1 MAEANNT
8 IKIDF
13 KAVNAPRL
21 EKAIKSLDKA
31 TQSLIKSQVSL
42 NKEGKK
48 FKNQNDKINKGILDL
63 NGSQR
68 LLGGA
73 FATVRSQ
80 ILLFNFAMGLGIR
93 QVARLVAEASKVEGL
108 RTAFETL
115 SGESGT
121 LTESLGKIREATDGT
136 MSDFALFEQANNAMI
151 LGVTK
156 NSDEMAE
163 MFDIAQRLGRALGKD
178 TAQSVESLVTGI
190 GRQSRLMLDNIGIV
204 VKSEEAY
211 EAYASKLGK
220 TAKNL
225 TDAEK
230 KQAFLEATM
239 ESARQKVAELGDEIL
254 TTRDEVNKFTASS
267 ENLSVAVGEALAPAF
282 TKLTKESTTV
292 LNNLTELAKIFGK
305 TESVNVTY
313 YETLE
318 TTTDFI
324 EEYSKK
330 HNIAVDS
337 TKSLQFQLQQLLEV
351 FSLEAKMEEDS
362 FLGITKGTKM
372 RNNLART
379 EEAFENL
386 TTASKD
392 FFDSA
397 IEGQR
402 PLIDFK
408 FNVTSFDEALREL
421 GENLGASK
429 DLFEGM
435 VFSDIEE
442 MIAEQ
447 DEEIK
452 KMMENEKKKTD
463 FTVNNINKLSSALA
477 QATLNGQNLGEAVV
491 NSIKSIAVEL
501 ASKAFIFTAFQ
512 ALGIGGAGIA
522 NKTLAQFLGFAHT
535 GGLIKEDGDIQRFA
549 TGGMVQGQ
557 DNVPIMAQAGEFVIR
572 KAVVEQVG
580 VDNLARLN
588 NGEGGVGNTIN
599 VNISGGVVDE
609 SYVNNELIPA
619 LNKASGLG
627 NRINA

>member
-21 EKAIKSLDKA
+21 EKAIKSLDRA
-31 TQSLIKSQVSL
+31 TKSLIKSQVSL
-42 NKEGKK
+42 NKEGRK

-80 ILLFNFAMGLGIR
+80 ILLFNFAMGLGVR

-121 LTESLGKIREATDGT
+121 LTESLEKIREATDGT

-211 EAYASKLGK
+211 EAYAGKLGK
-220 TAKNL
+220 TAKDL

-230 KQAFLEATM
+230 KQAFLQATM
-239 ESARQKVAELGDEIL
+239 ESARQKVAELGDEVL
-254 TTRDEVNKFTASS
+254 TTRDEINRFTASS

-292 LNNLTELAKIFGK
+292 LNNLTDLAKIFGR

-313 YETLE
+313 YKTLE
-318 TTTDFI
+318 ETTDFI

-337 TKSLQFQLQQLLEV
+337 TKSLEFQLQQLLEV
-351 FSLEAKMEEDS
+351 LSLEAKIEEET
-362 FLGITKGTKM
+362 FFGGTTM
-372 RNNLART
+372 RNALART
-379 EEAFENL
+379 EEAFKNY

-397 IEGQR
+397 KEGSR
-402 PLIDFK
+402 PMLDYA
-408 FNVTSFDEALREL
+408 FNITSYDQALKEL
-421 GENLGASK
+421 GESLRAMADE
-429 DLFEGM
+429 DLFDGM
-435 VFSDIEE
+435 VFSDIDELVKE
-442 MIAEQ
+442 H

-452 KMMENEKKKTD
+452 AMMDSEKKKTT
-463 FTVNNINKLSSALA
+463 FTINNINKLSSALA
-477 QATLNGQNLGEAVV
+477 QATLNGQNLGDAVV
-491 NSIKSIAVEL
+491 NSIKAIAVEM

-512 ALGIGGAGIA
+512 ALGIGGVGTAS
-522 NKTLAQFLGFAHT
+522 KTLGQFLGFAHT

-549 TGGMVQGQ
+549 TGGVVQGQ

-588 NGEGGVGNTIN
+588 SGEGGSGNTIY

>member
-31 TQSLIKSQVSL
+31 TQSLIKSQASL
-42 NKEGKK
+42 NKEGRK
-48 FKNQNDKINKGILDL
+48 FKNQNEKINKGILDL

-108 RTAFETL
+108 RTAFEAL

-211 EAYASKLGK
+211 EKYANKLNK
-220 TAKNL
+220 TAKDL

-254 TTRDEVNKFTASS
+254 TTRDEVNRFTASS

-292 LNNLTELAKIFGK
+292 LNNLTDLAKIFGK

-313 YETLE
+313 YKTLE
-318 TTTDFI
+318 TTTNFI

-330 HNIAVDS
+330 HNIAIDS
-337 TKSLQFQLQQLLEV
+337 TKSLDYQLQQLLET
-351 FSLEAKMEEDS
+351 FSLEAKIEKDKGV
-362 FLGITKGTKM
+362 LGGTEM
-372 RNNLART
+372 RNALART
-379 EEAFENL
+379 EEAFKNY
-386 TTASKD
+386 TTASKN

-397 IEGQR
+397 KKDSR
-402 PLIDFK
+402 PMIDYA
-408 FNVTSFDEALREL
+408 FNITSYDEALKEL
-421 GENLGASK
+421 GESLRAMADE

-435 VFSDIEE
+435 VFSDIDE
-442 MIAEQ
+442 MIKEH

-452 KMMENEKKKTD
+452 AMMDSEKKKTD
-463 FTVNNINKLSSALA
+463 FTIKNINKLSSALS

-491 NSIKSIAVEL
+491 NSIKAIAVEM

-512 ALGIGGAGIA
+512 ALGIGGAGFA
-522 NKTLAQFLGFAHT
+522 KKTLSQFLGFAHT
-535 GGLIKEDGDIQRFA
+535 GGLIKNNGRVQRFA

-588 NGEGGVGNTIN
+588 SGEGGVGTTIN

-609 SYVNNELIPA
+609 SYINNELIPA
-619 LNKASGLG
+619 LNKATSLG
-627 NRINA
+627 NTINA

>member
-42 NKEGKK
+42 NKEGRK

-80 ILLFNFAMGLGIR
+80 ILLFNFAMGLGVR
-93 QVARLVAEASKVEGL
+93 QISRLVAEASKVEGL

-121 LTESLGKIREATDGT
+121 LTESLEKIREATDGT

-211 EAYASKLGK
+211 EAYAGKLGK
-220 TAKNL
+220 TAKDL

-230 KQAFLEATM
+230 KQAFLQATM
-239 ESARQKVAELGDEIL
+239 ESARQKVAELGDEVL
-254 TTRDEVNKFTASS
+254 TTRDEINRFTASS

-292 LNNLTELAKIFGK
+292 LNNLTDLAKIFGR

-313 YETLE
+313 YKTLE
-318 TTTDFI
+318 ETTDFI

-337 TKSLQFQLQQLLEV
+337 TKSLEFQLQQLLEV
-351 FSLEAKMEEDS
+351 LSLEAKIEEET
-362 FLGITKGTKM
+362 FFGGTTM
-372 RNNLART
+372 RNALART
-379 EEAFENL
+379 EEAFKNY

-397 IEGQR
+397 KEGSR
-402 PLIDFK
+402 PMLDYA
-408 FNVTSFDEALREL
+408 FNITSYDQALKEL
-421 GENLGASK
+421 GESLRAMADE
-429 DLFEGM
+429 DLFDGM
-435 VFSDIEE
+435 VFSDIDELVKE
-442 MIAEQ
+442 H

-452 KMMENEKKKTD
+452 AMMDSEKKKTT
-463 FTVNNINKLSSALA
+463 FTINNINKLSSALA
-477 QATLNGQNLGEAVV
+477 QATLNGQNLGDAVV
-491 NSIKSIAVEL
+491 NSIKAIAVEM

-512 ALGIGGAGIA
+512 ALGIGGVGTAS
-522 NKTLAQFLGFAHT
+522 KTLGQFLGFAHT

-549 TGGMVQGQ
+549 TGGVVQGQ

-588 NGEGGVGNTIN
+588 SGEGGSGNTIN

>member
-42 NKEGKK
+42 NKEGRK

-80 ILLFNFAMGLGIR
+80 ILLFNFAMGLGVR
-93 QVARLVAEASKVEGL
+93 QISRLVAEASKVEGL

-121 LTESLGKIREATDGT
+121 LTESLEKIREATDGT

-211 EAYASKLGK
+211 EAYAGKLGK
-220 TAKNL
+220 TAKDL

-230 KQAFLEATM
+230 KQAFLQATM
-239 ESARQKVAELGDEIL
+239 ESARQKVAELGDEVL
-254 TTRDEVNKFTASS
+254 TTRDEINRFTASS

-292 LNNLTELAKIFGK
+292 LNNLTDLAKIFGR

-313 YETLE
+313 YKTLE
-318 TTTDFI
+318 ETTDFI

-337 TKSLQFQLQQLLEV
+337 TKSLEFQLQQLLEV
-351 FSLEAKMEEDS
+351 LSLEAKIEEET
-362 FLGITKGTKM
+362 FFGGTTM
-372 RNNLART
+372 RNALART
-379 EEAFENL
+379 EEAFKNY

-397 IEGQR
+397 KEGSR
-402 PLIDFK
+402 PMLDYA
-408 FNVTSFDEALREL
+408 FNITSYDQALKEL
-421 GENLGASK
+421 GESLRAMADE
-429 DLFEGM
+429 DLFDGM
-435 VFSDIEE
+435 VFSDIDELVKE
-442 MIAEQ
+442 H

-452 KMMENEKKKTD
+452 AMMDSEKKKTT
-463 FTVNNINKLSSALA
+463 FTINNINKLSSALA
-477 QATLNGQNLGEAVV
+477 QATLNGQNLGDAVV
-491 NSIKSIAVEL
+491 NSIKAIAVEM

-512 ALGIGGAGIA
+512 ALGIGGVGTAS
-522 NKTLAQFLGFAHT
+522 KTLGQFLGFAHT
-535 GGLIKEDGDIQRFA
+535 GGLIKEDGEIQ
-549 TGGMVQGQ
+549 
-557 DNVPIMAQAGEFVIR
+557 
-572 KAVVEQVG
+572 
-580 VDNLARLN
+580 
-588 NGEGGVGNTIN
+588 
-599 VNISGGVVDE
+599 
-609 SYVNNELIPA
+609 
-619 LNKASGLG
+619 
-627 NRINA
+627 

>member
-21 EKAIKSLDKA
+21 EKAIKSLDRA

-42 NKEGKK
+42 NKEGRK
-48 FKNQNDKINKGILDL
+48 FKNQNDKVNKGILDL

-80 ILLFNFAMGLGIR
+80 ILLFNFAMGLGVR
-93 QVARLVAEASKVEGL
+93 QISRLVAEASKVEGL

-121 LTESLGKIREATDGT
+121 LTESLEKIREATDGT

-211 EAYASKLGK
+211 EAYAGKLGK
-220 TAKNL
+220 TAKDL

-230 KQAFLEATM
+230 KQAFLQATM
-239 ESARQKVAELGDEIL
+239 ESARQKVTELGDEVL
-254 TTRDEVNKFTASS
+254 TTRDEINRFTASS

-292 LNNLTELAKIFGK
+292 LNNLTDLAKIFGR

-313 YETLE
+313 YKTLE
-318 TTTDFI
+318 ETTDFI

-337 TKSLQFQLQQLLEV
+337 TKSLEFQLQQLLEV
-351 FSLEAKMEEDS
+351 LSLEAKIEKET
-362 FLGITKGTKM
+362 FFGGTTM
-372 RNNLART
+372 RNALART
-379 EEAFENL
+379 EEAFKNY

-397 IEGQR
+397 KKGSR
-402 PLIDFK
+402 PMLDYA
-408 FNVTSFDEALREL
+408 FNITSYDQALKEL
-421 GENLGASK
+421 GESLRAMADE

-435 VFSDIEE
+435 VFSDIDE

-452 KMMENEKKKTD
+452 KMMEREKKRTD

-477 QATLNGQNLGEAVV
+477 QATLNGQHLGEAVV

-501 ASKAFIFTAFQ
+501 ASKAFIFTALS
-512 ALGIGGAGIA
+512 ALGVPMGGR
-522 NKTLAQFLGFAHT
+522 TLGSVLGFAHT
-535 GGLIKEDGDIQRFA
+535 GGLIKDNGDIQRFA

-588 NGEGGVGNTIN
+588 SGEGNVGSTVN
-599 VNISGGVVDE
+599 VNINGNMIG
-609 SYVNNELIPA
+609 NEEFVRDTLIPEI
-619 LNKASGLG
+619 NKTVRQGL
-627 NRINA
+627 A

>member
-1 MAEANNT
+1 MADTKNT

-42 NKEGKK
+42 NKEGRK

-80 ILLFNFAMGLGIR
+80 ILLFNFAMGLGVR
-93 QVARLVAEASKVEGL
+93 QISRLVAEASKVEGL

-121 LTESLGKIREATDGT
+121 LTESLEKIREATDGT

-211 EAYASKLGK
+211 EAYAGKLGK

-230 KQAFLEATM
+230 KQAFLQATM
-239 ESARQKVAELGDEIL
+239 ESARQKVAELGDEVL
-254 TTRDEVNKFTASS
+254 TTRDEINRFTASS

-292 LNNLTELAKIFGK
+292 LNNLTDLAKIFGR

-313 YETLE
+313 YKTLE
-318 TTTDFI
+318 ETTDFI

-337 TKSLQFQLQQLLEV
+337 TKSLEFQLQQLLEV
-351 FSLEAKMEEDS
+351 LSLEAKIEEET
-362 FLGITKGTKM
+362 FFGGTTM
-372 RNNLART
+372 PNALART
-379 EEAFENL
+379 EEAFKNY

-397 IEGQR
+397 KEGSR
-402 PLIDFK
+402 PMLDYA
-408 FNVTSFDEALREL
+408 FNITSYDQALKEL
-421 GENLGASK
+421 GESLRAMADE
-429 DLFEGM
+429 DLFDGM
-435 VFSDIEE
+435 VFSDIDELVKE
-442 MIAEQ
+442 H

-452 KMMENEKKKTD
+452 AMMDSEKKKTT
-463 FTVNNINKLSSALA
+463 FTINNINKLSSALA
-477 QATLNGQNLGEAVV
+477 QATLNGQNLGDAVV
-491 NSIKSIAVEL
+491 NSI
-501 ASKAFIFTAFQ
+501 
-512 ALGIGGAGIA
+512 
-522 NKTLAQFLGFAHT
+522 
-535 GGLIKEDGDIQRFA
+535 
-549 TGGMVQGQ
+549 
-557 DNVPIMAQAGEFVIR
+557 
-572 KAVVEQVG
+572 
-580 VDNLARLN
+580 
-588 NGEGGVGNTIN
+588 
-599 VNISGGVVDE
+599 
-609 SYVNNELIPA
+609 
-619 LNKASGLG
+619 
-627 NRINA
+627 NA

>member
-42 NKEGKK
+42 NKEGRK

-80 ILLFNFAMGLGIR
+80 ILLFNFAMGLGVR
-93 QVARLVAEASKVEGL
+93 QISRLVAEASKVEGL

-121 LTESLGKIREATDGT
+121 LTESLEKIREATDGT

-211 EAYASKLGK
+211 EAYAGKLGK
-220 TAKNL
+220 TAKDL

-230 KQAFLEATM
+230 KQAFLQATM
-239 ESARQKVAELGDEIL
+239 ESARQKVAELGDEVL
-254 TTRDEVNKFTASS
+254 TTRDEINRFTASS

-292 LNNLTELAKIFGK
+292 LNNLTDLAKIFGR

-313 YETLE
+313 YKTLE
-318 TTTDFI
+318 ETTDFI

-337 TKSLQFQLQQLLEV
+337 TKSLEFQLQQLLEV
-351 FSLEAKMEEDS
+351 LSLEAKIEEET
-362 FLGITKGTKM
+362 FFGGTTM
-372 RNNLART
+372 RNALART
-379 EEAFENL
+379 EEAFKNY

-397 IEGQR
+397 KEGSR
-402 PLIDFK
+402 PMLDYA
-408 FNVTSFDEALREL
+408 FNITSYDQALKEL
-421 GENLGASK
+421 GESLRAMADE
-429 DLFEGM
+429 DLFDGM
-435 VFSDIEE
+435 VFSDIDELVKE
-442 MIAEQ
+442 H

-452 KMMENEKKKTD
+452 AMMDSEKKKTT
-463 FTVNNINKLSSALA
+463 FTFNNINKLSSALA
-477 QATLNGQNLGEAVV
+477 QATLNGQNLGDAVV
-491 NSIKSIAVEL
+491 NSIKAIAVEM

-512 ALGIGGAGIA
+512 ALGIGGVGTAS
-522 NKTLAQFLGFAHT
+522 KTLGQFLGFAHT
-535 GGLIKEDGDIQRFA
+535 GGLIKEDGDIQ
-549 TGGMVQGQ
+549 
-557 DNVPIMAQAGEFVIR
+557 
-572 KAVVEQVG
+572 
-580 VDNLARLN
+580 
-588 NGEGGVGNTIN
+588 
-599 VNISGGVVDE
+599 
-609 SYVNNELIPA
+609 
-619 LNKASGLG
+619 
-627 NRINA
+627 